1 MAGTIQ
7 PIAALTAEDHGP
19 INTIVSIVLPVT
31 SALTVIVRISM
42 RQQKFQGYEA
52 DDVVFGVEFSYGC
65 KDTYNG
71 TLRMARS
78 AHVERIHTRKTSKVS
93 WTL

>member
-19 INTIVSIVLPVT
+19 INTTVSIILPVT
-31 SALTVIVRISM
+31 SALIVIVRISM

-52 DDVVFGVEFSYGC
+52 DDVVFGVGLVCSNLPRVFPW
-65 KDTYNG
+65 
-71 TLRMARS
+71 LQR
-78 AHVERIHTRKTSKVS
+78 H
-93 WTL
+93 L

>member
-52 DDVVFGVEFSYGC
+52 DDVVFGVGFVCLILPRVFLWLQRY
-65 KDTYNG
+65 
-71 TLRMARS
+71 L
-78 AHVERIHTRKTSKVS
+78 
-93 WTL
+93 